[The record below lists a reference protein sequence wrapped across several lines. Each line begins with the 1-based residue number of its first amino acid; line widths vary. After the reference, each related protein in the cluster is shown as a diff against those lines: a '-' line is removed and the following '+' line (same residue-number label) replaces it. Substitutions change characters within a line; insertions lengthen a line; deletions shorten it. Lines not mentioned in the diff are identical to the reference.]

1 MKKLIRLLTFIFSFV
16 ILNSIFVIPAKAV
29 CPICTVTV
37 VAGLGLF
44 QYLGIDDAVS
54 GVWIGGVILS
64 TSLWLIDWLAKK
76 NFKSLKWYYDFKYK
90 NYAVIFLMYAL
101 VVLPLLRSGIVGHPF
116 NKLWGIDKLILGIVV
131 GSGAFLLG
139 IFADKKVR
147 ELKGKQLFNF
157 QKVIFPIVSLV
168 LASLIFF
175 LITSVK
181 IKLI

>member
-1 MKKLIRLLTFIFSFV
+1 MKKIKLSLPFLSAAILRLVLVPSV
-16 ILNSIFVIPAKAV
+16 QAV
-29 CPICTVTV
+29 CPICTVAV
-37 VAGLGLF
+37 VAGLGLSR
-44 QYLGIDDAVS
+44 YLGIDDTVS

-64 TSLWLIDWLAKK
+64 TSLWLIDWLGKK
-76 NFKSLKWYYDFKYK
+76 NFKSLKWYYDFKYRY
-90 NYAVIFLMYAL
+90 YAVIFLMYAL
-101 VVLPLLRSGIVGHPF
+101 VVLPLLRGEIIGHPF

-139 IFADKKVR
+139 VYADKKVR
-147 ELKGKQLFNF
+147 GLKGKQLFGF
-157 QKVIFPIVSLV
+157 QKVVFPVVTLL

>member
-1 MKKLIRLLTFIFSFV
+1 MKKIKLTLSILSVV
-16 ILNSIFVIPAKAV
+16 ILKLILVPSVQAV
-29 CPICTVTV
+29 CPICTVAV
-37 VAGLGLF
+37 VAGLGLSR
-44 QYLGIDDAVS
+44 YLGIDDTVS

-64 TSLWLIDWLAKK
+64 TSLWLIDWLGRK
-76 NFKSLKWYYDFKYK
+76 NFKSLKWYYNFKYK

-101 VVLPLLRSGIVGHPF
+101 VVLPLLEGEVVGHPF

-139 IFADKKVR
+139 IYTDKKVR
-147 ELKGKQLFNF
+147 ELKGKQLFSF
-157 QKVIFPIVSLV
+157 QKVAFPVVSLI

-181 IKLI
+181 IKLF